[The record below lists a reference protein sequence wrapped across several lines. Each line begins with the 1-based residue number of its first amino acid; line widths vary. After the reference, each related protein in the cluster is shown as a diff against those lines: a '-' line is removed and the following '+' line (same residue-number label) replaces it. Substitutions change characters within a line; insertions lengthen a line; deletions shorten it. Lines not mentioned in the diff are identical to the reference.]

1 MNYKTLKV
9 QLFSVNCN
17 SVAQVS
23 VTPPLLTVILL
34 LRSRLENN
42 TEDWS
47 ALLLSLTDL
56 NDWLGKKEAELIGLS
71 PIGGDESSLRRQ
83 QVRPGRVLSHSPGRV
98 EEFKC
103 SGTGNLFSIK

>member
-1 MNYKTLKV
+1 MNFKSLKV
-9 QLFSVNCN
+9 QFYS
-17 SVAQVS
+17 
-23 VTPPLLTVILL
+23 
-34 LRSRLENN
+34 LRSRLENT

-83 QVRPGRVLSHSPGRV
+83 QVRAELGLIVWCL
-98 EEFKC
+98 
-103 SGTGNLFSIK
+103 TGHCKSVFNKMIN

>member
-1 MNYKTLKV
+1 MNFKSLKV
-9 QLFSVNCN
+9 QFYS
-17 SVAQVS
+17 
-23 VTPPLLTVILL
+23 
-34 LRSRLENN
+34 LRSRLENT

-83 QVRPGRVLSHSPGRV
+83 QVRV
-98 EEFKC
+98 ED
-103 SGTGNLFSIK
+103 